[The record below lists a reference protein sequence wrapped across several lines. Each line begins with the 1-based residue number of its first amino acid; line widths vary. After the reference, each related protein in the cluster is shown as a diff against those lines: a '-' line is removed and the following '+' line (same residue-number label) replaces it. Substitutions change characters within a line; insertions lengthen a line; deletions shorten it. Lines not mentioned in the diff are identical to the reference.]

1 MKQLR
6 GKPLRDFLR
15 RTRRPEVEL
24 AFLLQDIED
33 PVNVGSAFR
42 IADACGAAEIILTG
56 ISARPPHPLIAK
68 VGRGRDRRVS
78 WRYVETAPAAIA
90 PYRGDGW
97 DICALE
103 ITAESQPYCETGYG
117 DRVLL
122 VAGHEDHGV
131 TNRTLAACDR
141 AVYIPMYG
149 KGSSL
154 NVGVSLAV
162 AAFHVLHRGGR
173 R

>member
-1 MKQLR
+1 MVL
-6 GKPLRDFLR
+6 LVRD
-15 RTRRPEVEL
+15 P
-24 AFLLQDIED
+24 DS
-33 PVNVGSAFR
+33 PVQ
-42 IADACGAAEIILTG
+42 
-56 ISARPPHPLIAK
+56 
-68 VGRGRDRRVS
+68 RVH
-78 WRYVETAPAAIA
+78 R
-90 PYRGDGW
+90 
-97 DICALE
+97 ALE
-103 ITAESQPYCETGYG
+103 ITAESEPYCAAGYG

-154 NVGVSLAV
+154 NVGVSLAI
-162 AAFHVLHRGGR
+162 AASHILHGGGR